1 MTDLKKIDLN
11 KVHSDYMKNIDQEQ
25 FWETELIHVHQK
37 NNSFTTATVLKI
49 KKNKK
54 TEMTS
59 VKVKFTDSGR
69 TDYVDLREC
78 RKLVLEGPRQ
88 LRRRSSENVEV
99 SFPKVVAKKAKQV
112 AKIDAVSD
120 PRTSKKS
127 TPSILKRKGDSVQN
141 KPSKISVPR
150 TTVPDSPNPS
160 PFFTNKTTDFGTA
173 VSQSFPD
180 LNKNINKN
188 EKPPKISKNKMNL
201 AEYQT
206 ESTIKSVKKSMD
218 QDEKI
223 EKLLAE
229 NKKHKTKI
237 SRLEKDAKENKQAT
251 IAEIEEI
258 QRHDE
263 TKSKSLSRA
272 HEKEMREKEELWEIE
287 KENYEKIQQD
297 LKNSLVEKEN
307 ELQDVRRSAMSDG
320 EQLVISSLKGIQD
333 RLKPARKRRKEIMKG
348 TKPFEKEFFG
358 ENNTES
364 YVTCTQEI
372 EFGKADPDIKR
383 ELYLESL
390 QNQNFIYNYV
400 NESLAKCNESQ
411 NNGEK

>member
-1 MTDLKKIDLN
+1 
-11 KVHSDYMKNIDQEQ
+11 
-25 FWETELIHVHQK
+25 
-37 NNSFTTATVLKI
+37 
-49 KKNKK
+49 
-54 TEMTS
+54 
-59 VKVKFTDSGR
+59 
-69 TDYVDLREC
+69 
-78 RKLVLEGPRQ
+78 
-88 LRRRSSENVEV
+88 
-99 SFPKVVAKKAKQV
+99 
-112 AKIDAVSD
+112 
-120 PRTSKKS
+120 
-127 TPSILKRKGDSVQN
+127 
-141 KPSKISVPR
+141 
-150 TTVPDSPNPS
+150 
-160 PFFTNKTTDFGTA
+160 
-173 VSQSFPD
+173 
-180 LNKNINKN
+180 
-188 EKPPKISKNKMNL
+188 MNL

-229 NKKHKTKI
+229 NKKLKTKI
-237 SRLEKDAKENKQAT
+237 SRVEKDAKENKQAT

-258 QRHDE
+258 QRYDE
-263 TKSKSLSRA
+263 TKSKNLSRA

-307 ELQDVRRSAMSDG
+307 ELQDVRRSAVSDG